1 MEAEKLFGR
10 VVVKEGKNYMVEL
23 SLLKISVILNPL
35 AENVEKVIEDLKK
48 LQANGDCNIQDEINE

>member
-10 VVVKEGKNYMVEL
+10 VDQKTGRNYMVEL

-35 AENVEKVIEDLKK
+35 AENV
-48 LQANGDCNIQDEINE
+48 